1 MSRSFSHRNLELNE
15 REEMVQIFFLMS
27 LKPLYSRRDSELLCG
42 SKHGTSLQRGKTGLE
57 VTLVEM
63 IYCKI
68 LQNVGVQRNKSHIFT
83 SSNTCDQEKNPR
95 PIR

>member
-1 MSRSFSHRNLELNE
+1 MSHNFSHRNLELNE
-15 REEMVQIFFLMS
+15 GKRSFRFLKMS
-27 LKPLYSRRDSELLCG
+27 LKPLYSRRDSELLG
-42 SKHGTSLQRGKTGLE
+42 GGKHGTSLQRGKTGLE

-68 LQNVGVQRNKSHIFT
+68 LQNVGGQRDKSHIFT
-83 SSNTCDQEKNPR
+83 GSNTWHQEKNPR